1 MPTKIIIGRK
11 YGALTVDAA
20 TTEKDYRGRTL
31 YLCTCECTGTRLVA
45 ADRLLSGNVISCG
58 CAQKKA
64 RAQIGGSKE
73 RRGWTL
79 EEDAAR
85 IAKRMTGCKGIY
97 QRGKSFIAQ
106 IKIQYRTYYIG
117 SYRTEEDAIR
127 DRGAV
132 VRMRITE
139 GDDAAIA
146 LIQRLRSRLHR

>member
-1 MPTKIIIGRK
+1 MPTKIILGK
-11 YGALTVDAA
+11 EYGWLTVDA
-20 TTEKDYRGRTL
+20 TTEKRDYRGRTL
-31 YLCTCECTGTRLVA
+31 YRCVCRCGGVRLVA
-45 ADRLLSGNVISCG
+45 SDRLLAGNVISCG

-127 DRGAV
+127 AREAV